1 MGYCVSECG
10 KRYVLRSNRIERE
23 EMLNFLIFGPSQ
35 YDAASR
41 LYTALEANA
50 VLTRND
56 YFIRDEEEP
65 MAADRDVR

>member
-1 MGYCVSECG
+1 
-10 KRYVLRSNRIERE
+10 
-23 EMLNFLIFGPSQ
+23 MLNFFSMGPSQ

-65 MAADRDVR
+65 QAADRDVR